1 MRTPPIT
8 LILLAVLGAWSCKPV
23 IAHAEVHRCS
33 APDGS
38 LVFTDRRCEDIGA
51 IERVPHDAATPGA
64 GRVYRGGCS
73 RNLRDLVYE
82 VTSAIDS
89 RDVNRLASV
98 YHWVG
103 ISTSTAYGVMN
114 RLDAIVQ
121 RPLVDIAAIAAAREE
136 PVYADNGMQTDA
148 DPTAAPMPM
157 PSVRRAPVG
166 LRIEQT
172 LSNGSTPSRTVFGL
186 RRNLGCWWITL

>member
-1 MRTPPIT
+1 MRMPPIN
-8 LILLAVLGAWSCKPV
+8 LMLLAALGAWSMQP
-23 IAHAEVHRCS
+23 ALTHAEVRRCS

-51 IERVPHDAATPGA
+51 IERVPHDAVSMGA
-64 GRVYRGGCS
+64 SRVYRGGCS

-82 VTSAIDS
+82 VTSAIDG

-114 RLDAIVQ
+114 RLDSIAQ
-121 RPLVDIAAIAAAREE
+121 RPLVDIAPISAAREE
-136 PVYADNGMQTDA
+136 PVYEDDGAPTDA
-148 DPTAAPMPM
+148 DADSAPPPQ
-157 PSVRRAPVG
+157 PSARRAPVG